1 MNEQKFNKLTNQE
14 KNDLD
19 RAIAPYLRLENMIEK
34 TLLMNEF
41 VHLKYDIKGTTK
53 RSFKNALTCTI
64 KYQIKLS
71 PTLYSNKFIKYLAN
85 FKGAIV

>member
-53 RSFKNALTCTI
+53 RSFKNALTSTI

-71 PTLYSNKFIKYLAN
+71 PTLYSNKHIKFLAN
-85 FKGAIV
+85 F

>member
-1 MNEQKFNKLTNQE
+1 MNEIQFNKLTDQE
-14 KNDLD
+14 KNNLD

-53 RSFKNALTCTI
+53 RSFKNALTSNI

-71 PTLYSNKFIKYLAN
+71 PALYSNKHIKFLAN
-85 FKGAIV
+85 F

>member
-1 MNEQKFNKLTNQE
+1 MNEKQFYKLTDQQ

-41 VHLKYDIKGTTK
+41 VHLKYDLKGTTK
-53 RSFKNALTCTI
+53 RSFKTALTSNI
-64 KYQIKLS
+64 KNQIKLS
-71 PTLYSNKFIKYLAN
+71 PTLYSNKHIKFLAN
-85 FKGAIV
+85 F